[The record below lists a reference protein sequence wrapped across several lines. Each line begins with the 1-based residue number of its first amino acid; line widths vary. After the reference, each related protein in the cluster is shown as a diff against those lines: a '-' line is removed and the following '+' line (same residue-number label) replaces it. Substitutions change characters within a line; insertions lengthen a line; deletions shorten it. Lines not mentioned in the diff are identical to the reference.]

1 MQLFE
6 SQLQKSSF
14 LRTPALIFC
23 LPWGRRC
30 GNHAKRCM
38 NEKTIQCLPNPS
50 QYVPI
55 YLQHFPVIRTASAKN
70 RRFHVPQP
78 TFLFTLETSLR
89 LSRNMLHGWKDN
101 LVLAKSLAWTLLKAD
116 ERRLEAFHMN
126 CQRRI
131 LGISW
136 FHVVTN
142 ASVTSQTG
150 EEDLAIRICRRRLS
164 IFGHVRRLPEATPA
178 HSALRLA
185 VDARTDGKPN
195 TRPESK
201 RQRGR
206 PCRTWV
212 QQIEDDTGL
221 NGNDAWR
228 IAHDRKSW
236 RALRP
241 VAGQAFH

>member
-1 MQLFE
+1 MSERSTPEILKRIGLASNIFGRLANTWKRTGLSLQTKIQLCN
-6 SQLQKSSF
+6 
-14 LRTPALIFC
+14 AL
-23 LPWGRRC
+23 
-30 GNHAKRCM
+30 
-38 NEKTIQCLPNPS
+38 
-50 QYVPI
+50 
-55 YLQHFPVIRTASAKN
+55 VIS
-70 RRFHVPQP
+70 V
-78 TFLFTLETSLR
+78 LLYGSETS
-89 LSRNMLHGWKDN
+89 
-101 LVLAKSLAWTLLKAD
+101 TLLKAD

-131 LGISW
+131 LGIRW
-136 FHVVTN
+136 FHFVTN

-150 EEDLAIRICRRRLS
+150 EEGLAIRICRRRLS
-164 IFGHVRRLPEATPA
+164 IFGYVRRLPEATPA

-185 VDARTDGKPN
+185 VDARAGSKPDI
-195 TRPESK
+195 RPEWK

-212 QQIEDDTGL
+212 QQIEDD
-221 NGNDAWR
+221 NDAWR